1 MEHNRPTGRKKV
13 VTDNSLGVHKRG
25 EGQGT
30 GPVGTGSRPGVN
42 RPGGSDHGGGQTG
55 GEGGTRSAGPT
66 RSGSKGPLLIIIIL
80 LVAVLGGGGGILS
93 GNLGG
98 GSDTGASESVIE
110 SLSGNP
116 ASASTSAWYTGAS
129 TGQLDNTVA
138 SGSRAKYT
146 NILGNGQDTVT
157 IMIYLCG
164 TDLESKSGMATRDLM
179 EMTKANISDKI
190 NVIVYTGG
198 CARWQNQ
205 VLSTSCNQVY
215 QVKSGGLQC
224 LVQNAGAPGMTSPE
238 TLASFIQWCA
248 KNFPAN
254 RNELILWDHG
264 GGSVT
269 GYGYDE
275 KNVRSGSM
283 SLAGIDQALK
293 AGGVTFDFIG
303 FDACLMATV
312 ENGLMLNKYAD
323 YLIASEE
330 TEPGVGWYYTDWLTA
345 LSRNTSTPTLQIGK
359 NIVDTFVETCAT
371 TCRGQLTTLS
381 VVDLAELSNTVPA
394 PLKAFSQSISGLINE
409 NAYKTV
415 STARNGAREFAKST
429 MIDQIDLV
437 HFAQNLNNKEAQAL
451 ANALTGAVKYNR
463 TSNNMTNAYGLS
475 IYFPYRKVNQVDVAC
490 STYKAIGMD
499 SSYSQAIR
507 DFAGLEVSGQAAS
520 GGYSTALPSLLGQ
533 LYGSSSGSSYGS
545 SYGDADLIG
554 SLLGSFLSG
563 GYGRV
568 AGLDSSN
575 VAFYSDRTLSPAESA
590 AYVADNSFDPTALT
604 WAENKNGDPVIKI
617 SEEQW
622 ELVTGLDLN
631 LFYDDGEGYVDLGLD
646 NIFDWDDDGNL
657 LAATDRTWLAVNGQP
672 VAYYHEYTTGEG
684 DEAVITGYI
693 PALLNGDRVN
703 LLVEFT
709 PDNPQGSVVGARSV
723 YAEDETLTV
732 AKSLTEINDGDT
744 LEFLCDYYT
753 YDGDF
758 QDSYLLGEPMTVSGD
773 LVLSNVDVGE
783 GAVLMTYRFTDIYQ
797 QHYWTES
804 LEL

>member
-1 MEHNRPTGRKKV
+1 MERNRPTGRKKV

-30 GPVGTGSRPGVN
+30 GPVGSGSRPTGG
-42 RPGGSDHGGGQTG
+42 GGSGSDRGGDG
-55 GEGGTRSAGPT
+55 GNRNAGPT
-66 RSGSKGPLLIIIIL
+66 RSGGGKSPLMLIIVLI
-80 LVAVLGGGGGILS
+80 VALLGGGGGLLGS
-93 GNLGG
+93 GALTGG
-98 GSDTGASESVIE
+98 GTGASETVME
-110 SLSGNP
+110 SLAGNP
-116 ASASTSAWYTGAS
+116 TSASTSAWYTGANTS
-129 TGQLDNTVA
+129 QMDNTVA
-138 SGSRAKYT
+138 TGSRAKYT
-146 NILGNGQDTVT
+146 NLLGNGQDTVT

-179 EMTKANISDKI
+179 EMTKANISDKV

-205 VLSTSCNQVY
+205 VLSTQTNQIY

-224 LVQNAGAPGMTSPE
+224 LVQNAGSPAMTNPE

-254 RNELILWDHG
+254 RNELIFWDHG

-283 SLAGIDQALK
+283 SLAGIDKALR

-312 ENGLMLNKYAD
+312 ENGLMLDKYAD

-345 LSRNTSTPTLQIGK
+345 LSRNTSLPTLQLGK
-359 NIVDTFVETCAT
+359 SIVDSFVETCAT

-409 NAYKTV
+409 NSYKQV
-415 STARNGAREFAKST
+415 STARNGTREFAQST

-437 HFAQNLNNKEAQAL
+437 HFAQNLNNREAL
-451 ANALTGAVKYNR
+451 ALADALTGAVKYNR

-475 IYFPYRKVNQVDVAC
+475 VYFPYRKVNQVDAAC
-490 STYKAIGMD
+490 ATYKAIGMD

-507 DFAGLEVSGQAAS
+507 DFAGLEVSGQAAA

-533 LYGSSSGSSYGS
+533 LYGSSGSYSGA
-545 SYGDADLIG
+545 SYGDADVIG

-568 AGLDSSN
+568 AGLDSGN
-575 VAFYSDRTLSPAESA
+575 TAFYSDRTLSPEDTA
-590 AYVADNSFDPTALT
+590 AYLADNTFDPTNLT
-604 WAENKNGDPVIKI
+604 WSETKSGDIVLKLPEK
-617 SEEQW
+617 QW
-622 ELVTGLDLN
+622 DLVADLNLN

-646 NIFDWDDDGNL
+646 NVFDWDDDGNL
-657 LAATDRTWLAVNGQP
+657 LAATDRTWLAINGQP
-672 VAYYHEYTTGEG
+672 VAYYHEHTAGEG
-684 DEAVITGYI
+684 DEAVITGTI
-693 PALLNGDRVN
+693 PALLNGDRVD
-703 LLVEFT
+703 LLAEFS
-709 PDNPQGSVVGARSV
+709 PDAPQGRITGARPV
-723 YAEDETLTV
+723 YDEDVTLTV
-732 AKSLTEINDGDT
+732 AKSLTEIQDGDT

-753 YDGDF
+753 YDGDY

-783 GAVLMTYRFTDIYQ
+783 GKVLMTYRFTDIYQ

-804 LEL
+804 LVF